1 MGTGDGPR
9 SAVSS
14 PSGPAGGHRVL
25 VPALSATMTLGPRE
39 VRHLNVLRVQV
50 GDTLRVFDGHGH
62 EALAVVTVL
71 DDTRAELELGGAL
84 AGVPETPYPLTLAA
98 ALLKGDKLAEVVRAA
113 TELGVAR
120 VQLLITA
127 RADVREI
134 GAQKLQRL
142 SRIAAEAAKQSR
154 RAVVPVVVAPTPLH
168 ALTWEG
174 HLYVAQPGAVNRI
187 VDALDWTAP
196 VTVLTGPEG
205 GLTDAEV
212 TALTTR
218 GAQAVTLG
226 PRILRAETAPVALL
240 GAIAALGR

>member
-1 MGTGDGPR
+1 MSTR
-9 SAVSS
+9 T
-14 PSGPAGGHRVL
+14 GPAGGHRVL

-39 VRHLNVLRVQV
+39 VRHLHVLRVQV
-50 GDTLRVFDGHGH
+50 GDMLRVFDGQGH

-71 DDTRAELELGGAL
+71 DDTRAELELGNAL
-84 AGVPETPYPLTLAA
+84 DGVAETPHPLTLAA

-154 RAVVPVVVAPTPLH
+154 RAVVPVVMEPIPLH

-174 HLYVAQPGAVNRI
+174 QLYVAQPGAATRI

-196 VTVLTGPEG
+196 VTVLTGSEG

-212 TALTTR
+212 AGLTAR